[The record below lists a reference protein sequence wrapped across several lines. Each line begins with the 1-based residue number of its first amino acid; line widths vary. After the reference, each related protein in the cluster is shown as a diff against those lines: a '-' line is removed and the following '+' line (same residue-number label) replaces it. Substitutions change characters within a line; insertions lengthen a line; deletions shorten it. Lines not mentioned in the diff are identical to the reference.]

1 MENPY
6 ALLGDLTSDNVHSKK
21 PEGQKQGNDKKLKTQ
36 TQKTNKPQE
45 KSKKNNLLNQIPLKN
60 KVLLILL
67 DLNKFLLIQKK
78 KYKTTTNTRTKTT

>member
-45 KSKKNNLLNQIPLKN
+45 KSKKEQPIKSNTTEKQSVVDSSGFEQVSANT
-60 KVLLILL
+60 
-67 DLNKFLLIQKK
+67 KK